1 MDRKKAKKL
10 QATRVVMTNIFMGLS
25 VIAIVFILMLV
36 AMGFSFNENGS
47 LEQSGLLQ
55 LSSHPSGATV
65 EVDGETLF
73 SRTEISKM
81 LSAGEHQVKV
91 TKSGYDTWETNIR
104 VDAGLLTHI
113 SWIRLFPLNPTIEDV
128 ASYNPARLLSFSSD
142 RKSLLYLEQ
151 GDTKLQFINL
161 QSDSIKTTKINLATI
176 LNTTDQATLESANL
190 SVVAWNNSGNKI
202 LLNWSHDSTEWILAD
217 LEKPENSINL
227 TQKFNLVFSKILI
240 ANDSASKL
248 WAVENGNLHL
258 IDLSTATISPVKA
271 TGVEYIA
278 NNNDVV
284 AYLRTGITLDED
296 GNESTV
302 RLLETF
308 REGEAGASEIADLTT
323 ENPSSFTLALGT
335 YWSEEWLAYST
346 DNKLTILTGNY
357 PTYDKNNKNSLK
369 TSLKRELDYSPNQIS
384 LTSEQR
390 IVAYANANRVMSFD
404 FETKDYYDIQL
415 GSDTGAYW
423 LDDYIIWQNE
433 GDKIT
438 IRDFNGN
445 NYRELI
451 TDASDASPLCL
462 AANNKWLFY
471 FAIEES
477 TTDNESAT
485 NAATDDSTT
494 TANES
499 SADGT
504 NNSTNADGSADT
516 AAETQ
521 TTQYVLKREK
531 LNI

>member
-25 VIAIVFILMLV
+25 VVAIVFILMLI
-36 AMGFSFNENGS
+36 AMGFSFNESGN

-113 SWIRLFPLNPTIEDV
+113 SWIRLFPLNPAIEDV
-128 ASYNPARLLSFSSD
+128 ATYQAARLLSFSPD
-142 RKSLLYLEQ
+142 RKNLLYLEQ
-151 GDTKLQFINL
+151 GDTKFQLINL
-161 QSDSIKTTKINLATI
+161 QGDSIKTTKIKLATI
-176 LNTTDQATLESANL
+176 LDTADQATLESANL
-190 SVVAWNNSGNKI
+190 SVVAWNDSNNKV
-202 LLNWSHDSTEWILAD
+202 LLNWTHDTTEWVLAD

-227 TQKFNLVFSKILI
+227 TQKFNLVFNKILI

-258 IDLSTATISPVKA
+258 IDLSSATISPAKA
-271 TGVEYIA
+271 TGVNYIA
-278 NNNDVV
+278 NNDDVV
-284 AYLRTGITLDED
+284 AYLRTGITVDEN

-302 RLLETF
+302 RLLEIF
-308 REGEAGASEIADLTT
+308 REGEAGASKIADLTA
-323 ENPSSFTLALGT
+323 ENPSNFTLALGT
-335 YWSEEWLAYST
+335 YWSEEWLAYSA

-357 PTYDKNNKNSLK
+357 PTYNKDNKNALK

-384 LTSEQR
+384 LTNEQR
-390 IVAYANANRVMSFD
+390 IVAYTSANRVMSFD

-415 GSDTGAYW
+415 GSDTGASW

-433 GDKIT
+433 GNKIT

-451 TDASDASPLCL
+451 TDASSASPLCL
-462 AANNKWLFY
+462 TANNKWLFY
-471 FAIEES
+471 FTIEEPTADDKS
-477 TTDNESAT
+477 VTDSETNNEST
-485 NAATDDSTT
+485 S
-494 TANES
+494 ANDP
-499 SADGT
+499 A
-504 NNSTNADGSADT
+504 NNSTADNSAADAT
-516 AAETQ
+516 TETQ
-521 TTQYVLKREK
+521 TVRYVLKREK